1 MHNKKGISTAII
13 AVVVVI
19 IIVIAAVSV
28 YYLISKKPTT
38 TPSTT
43 TTTVSTTPV
52 TANTT
57 TPVTLTVVTF
67 SGQSANFIQYA
78 GNIFSQLHPG
88 VVVKVITYPFSEYI
102 SVELTALEA
111 HSSQYD
117 LIGFTSTS
125 AQSVSTY
132 LEPLNLSSFN
142 VSNLIMPQEEFGG
155 IIYNTT
161 THQNETIGI
170 AYETAVYLLAY
181 KTSIFDNTTLQ
192 QEFYNEYH
200 MNMSPVTWQNWSVV
214 IDVDNFLISHNITK
228 YGLLIDDHEAHGIID
243 AFPAVFG
250 YYYARNNTLN
260 GGTVGGIPGFNIMF
274 EGKILP
280 GYSYP
285 LPAFN
290 STSGI
295 EALEVYKQL
304 VSYEPPPSQVQIS
317 YDDLPEY
324 YPQAAGAFLF
334 TSQLSYLNSSEAQN
348 TALAPLPSGYAETGT
363 DFLGISKY
371 STHKQLALEFL
382 QFLVSPKMQVIA
394 FIKYGKFPISKEAY
408 SMLLS
413 NTSIPSYQREWLS
426 AVYKAALE
434 AWANPPNIPIT
445 YEQLIPSFNTQVF
458 EYLEGIISS
467 PQQALNTAAS
477 EWVSYLHSYY
487 G

>member
-1 MHNKKGISTAII
+1 MHNKKGISTTVI

-19 IIVIAAVSV
+19 IIVIAAVAA
-28 YYLISKKPTT
+28 YYLISKKPS
-38 TPSTT
+38 PTT
-43 TTTVSTTPV
+43 TTTTI
-52 TANTT
+52 

-78 GNIFSQLHPG
+78 GELFSQQHPG
-88 VVVKVITYPFSEYI
+88 VTVKVITYPFSEYI
-102 SVELTALEA
+102 DEELTALKA
-111 HSSQYD
+111 HSSKYD
-117 LIGFTSTS
+117 LIGYTSTS
-125 AQSVSTY
+125 AQLVAPY
-132 LEPLNLSSFN
+132 LEPLNLSDFN
-142 VSNLIMPQEEFGG
+142 VSDLIMPQEDFGG

-161 THQNETIGI
+161 SHQNETIGI

-181 KTSIFDNTTLQ
+181 KKSIFDNTTLQ
-192 QEFYNEYH
+192 QEFYEEYH
-200 MNMSPVTWQNWSVV
+200 MNMSPLTWQNWSVV
-214 IDVDNFLISHNITK
+214 IDVDNFLVSHGITK
-228 YGLLIDDHEAHGIID
+228 YGILIDDHEAHGIID

-250 YYYARNNTLN
+250 YFYARDATLN
-260 GGTVGGIPGFNIMF
+260 GGTTGGIPGFNIMF

-290 STSGI
+290 STAGI

-317 YDDLPEY
+317 YDNIPEY
-324 YPQAAGAFLF
+324 YSQAAGAFLF
-334 TSQLSYLNSSEAQN
+334 TSQLSYLNSTEAQD

-382 QFLVSPKMQVIA
+382 QFLVSPKVQVMA
-394 FIKYGKFPISKEAY
+394 FLKFDKFPISKEAFH
-408 SMLLS
+408 MLIS
-413 NTSIPSYQREWLS
+413 NTSIPAYQREWLS

-434 AWANPPNIPIT
+434 AWANPPNIPVT
-445 YEQLIPSFNTQVF
+445 YEQLIPSFNTEVF
-458 EYLEGIISS
+458 EYLEGVVSS
-467 PQQALNTAAS
+467 PQQALNTAAQ
-477 EWVSYLHSYY
+477 EWISYLQSYY

>member
-1 MHNKKGISTAII
+1 MHNKRGISTAII
-13 AVVVVI
+13 AVIIVI
-19 IIVIAAVSV
+19 IVVIAAVAV
-28 YYLISKKPTT
+28 YYLISKR
-38 TPSTT
+38 ST
-43 TTTVSTTPV
+43 S
-52 TANTT
+52 
-57 TPVTLTVVTF
+57 PVTLTVVTF
-67 SGQSANFIQYA
+67 SGESADFIQYE
-78 GNIFSQLHPG
+78 GNLFSQQHPG
-88 VVVKVITYPFSEYI
+88 VTVKVITYPFSDYI
-102 SVELTALEA
+102 TEELTALKS

-125 AQSVSTY
+125 AQEVAPY
-132 LEPLNLSSFN
+132 LEPLNLTSFN
-142 VSNLIMPQEEFGG
+142 VSDLIMPQEDFGG

-161 THQNETIGI
+161 THQNETVGI

-181 KTSIFDNTTLQ
+181 KTSIFDNATLQ

-200 MNMSPVTWQNWSVV
+200 MNMSPLTWKNWSVV
-214 IDVDNFLISHNITK
+214 IDVDNFLVSHNITK

-243 AFPAVFG
+243 AFPAIFG
-250 YYYARNNTLN
+250 YYYARNSTLN
-260 GGTVGGIPGFNIMF
+260 GGIVGGIPGFNIMF

-290 STSGI
+290 STPGI
-295 EALEVYKQL
+295 EALETYKQL
-304 VSYEPPPSQVQIS
+304 VSYEPSPSQVQIC
-317 YDDLPEY
+317 YGNIADY

-334 TSQLSYLNSSEAQN
+334 TSQLSYLNSSEAQE
-348 TALAPLPSGYAETGT
+348 TSLAPLPSGYAETGT

-382 QFLVSPKMQVIA
+382 QFLVSPEAQVTA
-394 FIKYGKFPISKEAY
+394 FIKFGKFPISKEAY
-408 SMLLS
+408 GMLLS

-426 AVYKAALE
+426 SVYKAALE
-434 AWANPPNIPIT
+434 AWANPPNIPVT

-458 EYLEGIISS
+458 EYLEGVVSS

-477 EWVSYLHSYY
+477 KWISFLQSYY